1 MYSHHSTKVFGL
13 KSLGGLKG
21 LRRKNK
27 ESSHLSQDIELEEGG
42 NNQLITEVKGKCSS
56 YYI

>member
-1 MYSHHSTKVFGL
+1 MYSHHSTNDGL
-13 KSLGGLKG
+13 KRLLR
-21 LRRKNK
+21 RRKNK

-42 NNQLITEVKGKCSS
+42 NNQLITEVKGKCTS